1 MYSFK
6 LKTYLS
12 IFSVLMLNVTCAFA
26 QNSSDPFDELGRE
39 MASLEKEGS
48 AEELKEFNE
57 WKERYLSEYQDF
69 RQKHFKKLDDIRDKL
84 INTWGETDSQR
95 ASLSTYYSPDNQVKT
110 SIDFE
115 NDVMSIS
122 ILHDVKENV
131 TTSKVNDALKSTLS
145 ANQALSNDIENRT
158 FEELTKKIA
167 NTTPT
172 QKPIEVVA
180 KPDNLF
186 NKEINKIKAQAIAS
200 RHQVEKIHDM
210 SLYNASSELVASDN
224 PRLDKSFK
232 AEFMRIEKEKEQ
244 RIKALQETQKKAST
258 VKQRELLKSKRVT
271 TYTVPLTH
279 KSFMKKAA
287 PFKGVVNQHSQ
298 RWQLPNSILFSVIHT
313 ESHFNTKAQS
323 PIPAYGLMQIVPLSA
338 GLDVNRFLH
347 KKNNIMS
354 KQYLFNAENNIET
367 GVAYMHLLNSRY
379 LAKIINKQSRLYCMI
394 AAYNTGAGN
403 VAKTFN
409 YDNSRNITKASTII
423 NSMTPEQVYNKLI
436 SDLPYEETRK
446 YLQKVIERQA
456 IYKSMDQ
463 I

>member
-186 NKEINKIKAQAIAS
+186 NKEYYTATEGFSFVGPQ
-200 RHQVEKIHDM
+200 
-210 SLYNASSELVASDN
+210 LTYN
-224 PRLDKSFK
+224 PRTWSVKLTS
-232 AEFMRIEKEKEQ
+232 EF
-244 RIKALQETQKKAST
+244 
-258 VKQRELLKSKRVT
+258 
-271 TYTVPLTH
+271 
-279 KSFMKKAA
+279 
-287 PFKGVVNQHSQ
+287 
-298 RWQLPNSILFSVIHT
+298 
-313 ESHFNTKAQS
+313 
-323 PIPAYGLMQIVPLSA
+323 
-338 GLDVNRFLH
+338 
-347 KKNNIMS
+347 
-354 KQYLFNAENNIET
+354 
-367 GVAYMHLLNSRY
+367 
-379 LAKIINKQSRLYCMI
+379 
-394 AAYNTGAGN
+394 
-403 VAKTFN
+403 
-409 YDNSRNITKASTII
+409 
-423 NSMTPEQVYNKLI
+423 
-436 SDLPYEETRK
+436 
-446 YLQKVIERQA
+446 
-456 IYKSMDQ
+456 
-463 I
+463 

>member
-172 QKPIEVVA
+172 QKPIEGVV

-186 NKEINKIKAQAIAS
+186 NKEIDKMK
-200 RHQVEKIHDM
+200 
-210 SLYNASSELVASDN
+210 SS
-224 PRLDKSFK
+224 
-232 AEFMRIEKEKEQ
+232 
-244 RIKALQETQKKAST
+244 
-258 VKQRELLKSKRVT
+258 
-271 TYTVPLTH
+271 
-279 KSFMKKAA
+279 
-287 PFKGVVNQHSQ
+287 
-298 RWQLPNSILFSVIHT
+298 
-313 ESHFNTKAQS
+313 TK
-323 PIPAYGLMQIVPLSA
+323 
-338 GLDVNRFLH
+338 
-347 KKNNIMS
+347 
-354 KQYLFNAENNIET
+354 
-367 GVAYMHLLNSRY
+367 
-379 LAKIINKQSRLYCMI
+379 
-394 AAYNTGAGN
+394 
-403 VAKTFN
+403 
-409 YDNSRNITKASTII
+409 
-423 NSMTPEQVYNKLI
+423 
-436 SDLPYEETRK
+436 
-446 YLQKVIERQA
+446 
-456 IYKSMDQ
+456 
-463 I
+463 